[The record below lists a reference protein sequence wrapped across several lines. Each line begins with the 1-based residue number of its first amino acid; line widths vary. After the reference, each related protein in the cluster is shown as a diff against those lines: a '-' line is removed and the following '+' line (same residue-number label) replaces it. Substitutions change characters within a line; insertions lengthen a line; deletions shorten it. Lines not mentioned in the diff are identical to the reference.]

1 MRHAKRIFRSRSAKE
16 GLPPGT
22 LIHIGEP
29 RADAPQVTLFE
40 YGDWGIREQAFD
52 TNESALPRHR
62 EDGVTWVDVEGVHQ
76 VETIRSLGEC
86 HNLHPLVLEDIV
98 STVQRPKVEDYDD
111 YLFIVVRMLL
121 PLEHGDFTAEQVSM
135 VLGKGYLFT
144 FQEGIR
150 GDAFDKVRERIRTG
164 KGKIRSMG
172 ADYLAYTLLD
182 AIIDRYFTVLEGFGE
197 RLTMLEEDVS
207 LHPQPKVLVQLNEL
221 KKEAI
226 YLRKTVWPLRE
237 VLSFLERDDTDLISD
252 STRIYLRDVHD
263 HTVQAIDSVETYRD
277 LLAGMLDLYLS
288 SLSNRTNEIMKFLT
302 VIGTIFM
309 PLTFIVGLYGMNFK
323 HMPELEWH
331 YGYYLVLL
339 IMTILSLAMVG
350 YFRRRKWL

>member
-1 MRHAKRIFRSRSAKE
+1 MRHTKRIFRSRSAKE

-22 LIHIGEP
+22 LVHIGET
-29 RADAPQVTLFE
+29 RTAAPQITLFE
-40 YGDWGIREQAFD
+40 YGDWGFREQTFD
-52 TNESALPRHR
+52 RADSTLPPHR
-62 EDGVTWVDVEGVHQ
+62 EDAVTWVDVEGVHQ
-76 VETIRSLGEC
+76 VEAIRSLGEC

-111 YLFIVVRMLL
+111 YLFVVVRMLL
-121 PLEHGDFTAEQVSM
+121 PLEQGDFAAEQVSM

-150 GDAFDKVRERIRTG
+150 GDAFNAVRERIRTG
-164 KGKIRSMG
+164 KGKICSMG

-197 RLTMLEEDVS
+197 RLTSIEEDVA
-207 LHPQPKVLVQLNEL
+207 LHPQPRVLVQLNEL

-226 YLRKTVWPLRE
+226 YLRKAVWPIRE
-237 VLSFLERDDTDLISD
+237 VLSFLERDDTELISD
-252 STRIYLRDVHD
+252 TTRIYLRDVHD
-263 HTVQAIDSVETYRD
+263 HTVQAIDTVETYRD

-309 PLTFIVGLYGMNFK
+309 PLTFIVGLYGMNFR
-323 HMPELEWH
+323 HMPELEWQ
-331 YGYYLVLL
+331 YGYFGILGIMLL
-339 IMTILSLAMVG
+339 ITLGMIV
-350 YFRRRKWL
+350 YFRHKRWL